1 MAFASVSYQS
11 RGFGVF
17 SSHTDRLSGHS
28 EPMAENVGQW
38 VKQII
43 RVHKE
48 ESSQT
53 FVWR

>member
-1 MAFASVSYQS
+1 MAFALVSFQTG
-11 RGFGVF
+11 RLVVF
-17 SSHTDRLSGHS
+17 SSPTDRFLEHS
-28 EPMAENVGQW
+28 ETMAENVGQW

-53 FVWR
+53 WGWR

>member
-1 MAFASVSYQS
+1 MVFASVSYQTG
-11 RGFGVF
+11 GFGVF
-17 SSHTDRLSGHS
+17 SSHTDRFLEHS
-28 EPMAENVGQW
+28 QTMAENVSQW